1 VAESQAILTK
11 LHDIKL
17 PSPIGWWPLAP
28 GWYLLLAL
36 ILILITV
43 LIYLARRAYL
53 NARPKRQAL
62 QLLEAYKQEYQREHN
77 SQACSMK
84 ISELL
89 RRVALV
95 YFPREEVASLQGEAW
110 LNFLTKTSKKID
122 FKKLQAYLLETP
134 YQPASTVDLQPL
146 FHSAKAW
153 IKQRGAPCLS

>member
-1 VAESQAILTK
+1 MAESQAILAK

-28 GWYLLLAL
+28 GWYLLLVLVLLLIAAL
-36 ILILITV
+36 S
-43 LIYLARRAYL
+43 YLARRAYL
-53 NARPKRQAL
+53 NGRPKRQAL
-62 QLLEAYKQEYQREHN
+62 QLLETYKQEYQHEPN
-77 SQACSMK
+77 SQVCSMK

-95 YFPREEVASLQGEAW
+95 YFPREEVASLQGDAW

-122 FKKLQAYLLETP
+122 FNKLRAYLLETP
-134 YQPASTVDLQPL
+134 YQPASNVDLEPL
-146 FHSAKAW
+146 FRCAKAW